1 MRSRLET
8 LLFALFFLFSGMLI
22 ATLIIYFES
31 PEELTVGK
39 YPEREIVSGSS
50 HASVSIVAVSS
61 DGIGIVGKGSVEIK
75 PGKGRVLFSTNPFVE
90 PDTQYSIEV
99 AKEVAEEVTGK
110 ALANQDVI
118 YSIEAGRAEL
128 IGGPSAGAALCLATI
143 AAIENK
149 KVRSDVAI
157 TGTIQPNGSIGHVGA
172 VLEKAQAAGK
182 HGIKVF
188 IVPKGQRNAI
198 VYERKETEKRG
209 PGFVFRRIYYE
220 PKIIDLNEAMFEQ
233 YGMEVIEA
241 SNIYEAVELALEH

>member
-1 MRSRLET
+1 MRSRFET
-8 LLFALFFLFSGMLI
+8 LLFALFFLFSGMLV
-22 ATLIIYFES
+22 ATLIIYWEQA
-31 PEELTVGK
+31 EE
-39 YPEREIVSGSS
+39 PAVSGYAGGQFVSS
-50 HASVSIVAVSS
+50 AFHASVSIVAVSS
-61 DGIGIVGKGSVEIK
+61 EGIGIVGKGDVEIK

-90 PDTQYSIEV
+90 PDTQYSIEI
-99 AKEVAEEVTGK
+99 AKQVAEDVTGK
-110 ALANQDVI
+110 SLAKQDVI

-149 KVRSDVAI
+149 KIREDVAI

-182 HGIKVF
+182 QGIKLF

-198 VYERKETEKRG
+198 VYEKKETEKHG

-220 PKIIDLNEAMFEQ
+220 PKVIDLNEAMFEQ
-233 YGMEVIEA
+233 YGMEVIEV
-241 SNIYEAVELALEH
+241 SNIYEAMDIALEH